1 MTTLRGYRRLVIGQF
16 MTNLAYPVGFF
27 FTFIGNLIYI
37 AILYFLWKAVYG
49 TSDVL
54 HGLTFNQTF
63 LFLTL
68 AGSIIILFQTNAD
81 RSISWRILSGGIVID
96 LTKPLDFQLQRLA
109 HEFGTVLFNGL
120 VITIP
125 SMIVAFLLVPNEILI
140 GLNVP
145 FFLVSLLGAYA
156 LSFMLDF
163 MVGLLAF
170 YTESLW
176 GISATKD
183 VLTSFLAG
191 ALVPLAFFPESMQQ
205 ILRMLPFQAIYNVP
219 LQIVTN
225 PALTPADYVQM
236 LGVQIFWVIVFT
248 LGSRLFYHHVIG
260 RLTINGG

>member
-1 MTTLRGYRRLVIGQF
+1 MRTLRRYWSLTIGQF

-27 FTFIGNLIYI
+27 FTFLGNLIYI

-49 TSDVL
+49 DTEIL
-54 HGLTFNQTF
+54 HGMTFNQTF
-63 LFLTL
+63 VFLTL

-81 RSISWRILSGGIVID
+81 RIISWRILSGGIVID
-96 LTKPLDFQLQRLA
+96 LTKPLDFQLKALA
-109 HEFGTVLFNGL
+109 EEFGTVLFNGL

-125 SMIVAFLLVPNEILI
+125 SMIVVLLMVPSEIPV
-140 GLNVP
+140 GLNIP

-163 MVGLLAF
+163 MIGLLAF

-205 ILRMLPFQAIYNVP
+205 ILRVLPFQAIYNVP
-219 LQIVTN
+219 LQFATN
-225 PALTPADYVQM
+225 AALTPTDYVRM
-236 LGVQIFWVIVFT
+236 LGTQIFWIIAFA
-248 LGSRLFYHHVIG
+248 LGSRLFYRHVIA

>member
-1 MTTLRGYRRLVIGQF
+1 VRTLRRYGSLTVGQF

-27 FTFIGNLIYI
+27 FTFLGNLIYI

-49 TSDVL
+49 ASETL
-54 HGLTFNQTF
+54 HGMSFNQTF

-81 RSISWRILSGGIVID
+81 RIISWRILSGGIVID
-96 LTKPLDFQLQRLA
+96 LTKPLDFQLQSLA
-109 HEFGTVLFNGL
+109 HQFGTVLFNGL

-125 SMIVAFLLVPNEILI
+125 SMIVVLLLVPSEIPV
-140 GLNVP
+140 GLNIP
-145 FFLVSLLGAYA
+145 FFLVSLLGAYT
-156 LSFMLDF
+156 LSYMLDF
-163 MVGLLAF
+163 MIGLLAF

-205 ILRMLPFQAIYNVP
+205 ILGMLPFQAIYNVP
-219 LQIVTN
+219 LQIATN
-225 PALTPADYVQM
+225 AALNPVDYVQM
-236 LGVQIFWVIVFT
+236 LGVQIFWVIVFA
-248 LGSRLFYHHVIG
+248 LGSRLFFRHVIA

>member
-1 MTTLRGYRRLVIGQF
+1 VKTLTRYWFLVIGQF

-27 FTFIGNLIYI
+27 FTFLGNLIYI

-49 TSDVL
+49 TSETL
-54 HGLTFNQTF
+54 HGMTFNQIF
-63 LFLTL
+63 VFLTL

-81 RSISWRILSGGIVID
+81 RIISWRILSGGIVID
-96 LTKPLDFQLQRLA
+96 LTKPLDFQLKVLA
-109 HEFGTVLFNGL
+109 EEFGTVLFNGL

-125 SMIVAFLLVPNEILI
+125 SMIVVLLLVPSEIPV

-163 MVGLLAF
+163 IVGLLAF

-219 LQIVTN
+219 LQIATN
-225 PALTPADYVQM
+225 AALTPADYTQM
-236 LGVQIFWVIVFT
+236 LGVQLFWVILFV
-248 LGSRLFYHHVIG
+248 LGSRLFYRYVIA